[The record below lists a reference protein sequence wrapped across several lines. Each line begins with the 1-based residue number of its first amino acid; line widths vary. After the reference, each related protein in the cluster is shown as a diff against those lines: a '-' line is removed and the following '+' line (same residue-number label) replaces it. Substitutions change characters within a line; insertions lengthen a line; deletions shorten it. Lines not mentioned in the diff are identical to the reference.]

1 MPSSPS
7 SVDVLGTPVTM
18 PVRVRR
24 ARAATAMF
32 LVDARRAQR
41 MIDASGLQVLPVLPR
56 RTIAGLVLVRY
67 ADNDLGPYDELGV
80 AVLVRDHRRVAAD
93 PRVPGALRELGSGGA
108 GVLIHHL
115 PVDGEFTCA
124 AGRQIWGFPKVVG
137 RFDTHLGADRSA
149 MSLEL
154 DGQHV
159 VDVEIRRGL
168 ALPAPGAGV
177 ALTAYSHLAGVTRAT
192 SWEMDPEGVRTRP
205 GGATVRLGPHPIA
218 RELADLG
225 LPKRALFSTTIAN
238 LPMTF
243 GKAEVVSGG

>member
-1 MPSSPS
+1 
-7 SVDVLGTPVTM
+7 M
-18 PVRVRR
+18 PVRVRQ

-32 LVDARRAQR
+32 LVDAGRAQR

-67 ADNDLGPYDELGV
+67 VDNDLGPYDELGV
-80 AVLVRDHRRVAAD
+80 AVLVRDHRRVAAA
-93 PRVPGALRELGSGGA
+93 PRPPGVRGALRELGSGGA
-108 GVLIHHL
+108 GVLIHQL

-137 RFDTHLGADRSA
+137 RFDTHLGSDRSA

-159 VDVEIRRGL
+159 VDVGIRRGL

-177 ALTAYSHLAGVTRAT
+177 ALTAYSHLDGVTRAT
-192 SWEMDPEGVRTRP
+192 TWEMDPEGVRTRP
-205 GGATVRLGPHPIA
+205 GGATVRLGTHPIA

-243 GKAEVVSGG
+243 GAAEVVSGG